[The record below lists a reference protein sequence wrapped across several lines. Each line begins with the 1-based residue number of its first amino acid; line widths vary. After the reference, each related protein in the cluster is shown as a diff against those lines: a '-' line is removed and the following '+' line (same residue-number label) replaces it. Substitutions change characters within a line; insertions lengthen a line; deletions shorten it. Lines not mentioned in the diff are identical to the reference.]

1 MDRDDVQRLRVQMT
15 ALQRRLRREAPTV
28 DGLPRPALTV
38 LAAAVRR
45 PGLTPRDVADE
56 LRMTSS
62 NVAACLRELE
72 ASGFVDRGR
81 DPDDG
86 RRVLLTPTSAGR
98 RVVAE
103 LLDERETWLGRAVA
117 ACLDDD
123 EQELLRRAGALLER
137 LAAFE
142 GSAAGSVL
150 R

>member
-1 MDRDDVQRLRVQMT
+1 MHRLRARVS
-15 ALQRRLRREAPTV
+15 ALNVRIRREAPTV
-28 DGLPRPALTV
+28 DGLSRPALAV

-62 NVAACLRELE
+62 NVAGCLRELD
-72 ASGFVDRGR
+72 AAGFVDRGR

-86 RRVLLTPTSAGR
+86 RRVLLAPTDEGR
-98 RVVAE
+98 RVVTE
-103 LLDERETWLGRAVA
+103 LLDEREEWLGRAVA

-123 EQELLRRAGALLER
+123 EQELLGRAGELLER

-142 GSAAGSVL
+142 ESPAASVV

>member
-1 MDRDDVQRLRVQMT
+1 VDNDGVHRLRTQVA
-15 ALQRRLRREAPTV
+15 ALHQRIRREAPTV
-28 DGLPRPALTV
+28 DGLPRPALMV

-62 NVAACLRELE
+62 NVAASLRELE
-72 ASGFVDRGR
+72 AFGFVDRGR
-81 DPDDG
+81 DPADG
-86 RRVLLTPTSAGR
+86 RRVLLSPTADGR

-103 LLDERETWLGRAVA
+103 LFDERETWLGRAVA

-123 EQELLRRAGALLER
+123 EQRLLLRVGPLLER
-137 LAAFE
+137 LASFE
-142 GSAAGSVL
+142 AAPAGSAP

>member
-1 MDRDDVQRLRVQMT
+1 VDKDDVHRLRARVA
-15 ALQRRLRREAPTV
+15 ALHLRIRREAPTV

-38 LAAAVRR
+38 LAVAVRR

-72 ASGFVDRGR
+72 SAGFVDRGR

-86 RRVLLTPTSAGR
+86 RRVLLTPTPAGR

-103 LLDERETWLGRAVA
+103 LLDERETWLGRAVS

-123 EQELLRRAGALLER
+123 EQELLVRAGTLLDR

-142 GSAAGSVL
+142 TVPAAT

>member
-1 MDRDDVQRLRVQMT
+1 MDKDDVHRLRAQVS
-15 ALQRRLRREAPTV
+15 ALHGRIRREAPTV

-72 ASGFVDRGR
+72 PAGFVDRGR

-86 RRVLLTPTSAGR
+86 RRVLLTPTPAGR

-103 LLDERETWLGRAVA
+103 LLDEREEWLGRAVA

-123 EQELLRRAGALLER
+123 EQALLARAGELLGR

-142 GSAAGSVL
+142 TAPAVL

>member
-1 MDRDDVQRLRVQMT
+1 MDDDDVHRLRARVA
-15 ALQRRLRREAPTV
+15 ALQRRIRDEAPTV

-45 PGLTPRDVADE
+45 PGLTPRDVGEE

-72 ASGFVDRGR
+72 AAGFVDRGR

-86 RRVLLTPTSAGR
+86 RRVLLRPTDAGR
-98 RVVAE
+98 RVVSE
-103 LLDERETWLGRAVA
+103 LFDERETWLGRAVA
-117 ACLDDD
+117 TCLDDD
-123 EQELLRRAGALLER
+123 EQALLVRAGELLER

-142 GSAAGSVL
+142 TAPAGI

>member
-1 MDRDDVQRLRVQMT
+1 MDDDGVHRLRTQVA
-15 ALQRRLRREAPTV
+15 ALHQRIRREAPTV

-45 PGLTPRDVADE
+45 SGLTPRDVAEE
-56 LRMTSS
+56 LHMTSS
-62 NVAACLRELE
+62 NVAASLRELE
-72 ASGFVDRGR
+72 SAGFVERGR

-86 RRVLLTPTSAGR
+86 RRVLLTPTAAGR

-103 LLDERETWLGRAVA
+103 LFDERETWLGRAVA
-117 ACLDDD
+117 TCLDDD
-123 EQELLRRAGALLER
+123 EQDLLRRAGDLLER

-142 GSAAGSVL
+142 TTSAGSAI